1 MDIPPF
7 SSIIFPFIGI
17 SHCHIWGGYGP
28 KMSQGSAQISMVDWD
43 LWSLEIPI
51 SMLGRRQGGKTTQ
64 FCQRVLKVDLSPQ
77 LCLPFSGGLRE
88 PIAKPGVW
96 QRSQVLCRS
105 DWPILQW
112 LQCQQRYDS
121 SQLWCR
127 QLLPGTQQR
136 CESLHQRGPGI
147 QWGARRKTRSSDHPT
162 FHMRSTCESLKKHL
176 IMVFTIDVLP
186 IKHSSIYIY
195 KCTRP
200 CHPPHGMGP
209 ILRSS
214 PSPPCGVVGV
224 WYGMLGMYGV
234 YGRSGM
240 ACLESMVCLVCMVGM
255 VCMAWVVGIVWMVGM
270 VCKSVGYGMFDM
282 TVCMVCMVCMVTM
295 MGMEYFLCKVGVV
308 CMACMFAIVCMVG
321 VRRCGNYI
329 SYVWYVWY
337 VWKIW

>member
-1 MDIPPF
+1 MGAYRYIHI
-7 SSIIFPFIGI
+7 SRLYGSI
-17 SHCHIWGGYGP
+17 W
-28 KMSQGSAQISMVDWD
+28 
-43 LWSLEIPI
+43 
-51 SMLGRRQGGKTTQ
+51 
-64 FCQRVLKVDLSPQ
+64 
-77 LCLPFSGGLRE
+77 
-88 PIAKPGVW
+88 
-96 QRSQVLCRS
+96 
-105 DWPILQW
+105 
-112 LQCQQRYDS
+112 
-121 SQLWCR
+121 
-127 QLLPGTQQR
+127 
-136 CESLHQRGPGI
+136 
-147 QWGARRKTRSSDHPT
+147 
-162 FHMRSTCESLKKHL
+162 
-176 IMVFTIDVLP
+176 
-186 IKHSSIYIY
+186 IYIY
-195 KCTRP
+195 ICTRP
-200 CHPPHGMGP
+200 CHPPLPPPPWDGSH
-209 ILRSS
+209 ILAPYEIFPLPPLWCGGGVALS